1 MANNIVE
8 KLKEIRRG
16 NVYKILSL
24 GLSFLFWYIYFYDKD
39 FEIGSL
45 IGNSL
50 FSAITFDN
58 FMAIFI
64 RLPHRYIPEDYP
76 LWANISM
83 RVFLFLVALL
93 LLVHQ
98 LYKDNII

>member
-8 KLKEIRRG
+8 KLKEIKRS
-16 NVYKILSL
+16 YTYMFLL
-24 GLSFLFWYIYFYDKD
+24 FGLSFLFWYIYLHDKD
-39 FEIGSL
+39 FEIKSL

-58 FMAIFI
+58 FIAIFI
-64 RLPHRYIPEDYP
+64 RLPNRYIPEDYP